1 MTTHAIVEERRI
13 TLQMPIGG
21 GLRKVVELA
30 GRDIHPTL
38 TFANDREVAGAAS
51 YQALA
56 DNLFYGDWWMPRRI
70 FVTSPGEGDG
80 KTCTAFNL
88 AWALSTHAKSV
99 LLVELDFA
107 RPRFRSILGDLRI
120 RYGVDSALRG
130 SVKPGESV
138 FSLGINGLSVAAVRD
153 AMTTRD
159 IKLHLPAATEFID
172 WASRTYDWIVL
183 DCPPALSPKWNN
195 WFGGSAQPALLV
207 VREQHTP
214 STLIRK
220 AVHRL
225 GKSLKG
231 VLLNDSANAQPIDT
245 SASQAGDRSDLE
257 PDTDVPK
264 NK

>member
-38 TFANDREVAGAAS
+38 TFANDRE
-51 YQALA
+51 

>member
-30 GRDIHPTL
+30 SRDIDPTL
-38 TFANDREVAGAAS
+38 TFANDRAVAGAAS

-56 DNLFYGDWWMPRRI
+56 DNLSYRDWWMPRKI

-99 LLVELDFA
+99 LLVELDVA

-138 FSLGINGLSVAAVRD
+138 FSLGNTGLSVAAVRD
-153 AMTTRD
+153 AMTAGD
-159 IKLHLPAATEFID
+159 IKRHLPAATQFID

-183 DCPPALSPKWNN
+183 DCPPALSPKWNH
-195 WFGGSAQPALLV
+195 WFGESAQPALLV

-214 STLIRK
+214 SRLIRK

-225 GKSLKG
+225 GKGLKG
-231 VLLNDSANAQPIDT
+231 VLLNDSANAEPIHT
-245 SASQAGDRSDLE
+245 SDFRPGDRNDLE
-257 PDTDVPK
+257 PNTEVAE